1 MVFHLSQNNLLTISQ
16 HGFVN
21 RKSCTTNL
29 LETLDILTEALNRGF
44 SAVLVFLD
52 FAKAFYRVLH
62 ELLLIKLEG
71 YGFTG
76 KLLEWCRSFLV
87 GRKQRVVMDNN
98 TAEWVDLISG
108 VPQGSVLG
116 PFFFVV
122 FINDMPALVKN
133 FCKLFADDSKLIGVI
148 RNNMDKLALQDDL
161 DLLVDWSRNW
171 KLSFNEDKCKLTNIG
186 KTALGAISL
195 SMKSAN
201 GCSVN

>member
-1 MVFHLSQNNLLTISQ
+1 MVFHMSQNNLLSISQ

-52 FAKAFYRVLH
+52 FAKAFDRVLH

-87 GRKQRVVMDNN
+87 GRKQRVVMGNN
-98 TAEWVDLISG
+98 TAEWVDVISG

-122 FINDMPALVKN
+122 FINDMPET
-133 FCKLFADDSKLIGVI
+133 SK
-148 RNNMDKLALQDDL
+148 KFLQIIC
-161 DLLVDWSRNW
+161 R
-171 KLSFNEDKCKLTNIG
+171 
-186 KTALGAISL
+186 
-195 SMKSAN
+195 
-201 GCSVN
+201 